1 MIFCYTHRSV
11 PHPAIIRKVSSDSTW
26 KQIHSQTLLRERER
40 ERERDLGALSL
51 KWDVSIKSLHSE
63 LREPCRRGGRTSLRA
78 RGDGEHKEN
87 KEKERVHR
95 D

>member
-1 MIFCYTHRSV
+1 METN
-11 PHPAIIRKVSSDSTW
+11 PQSDIT
-26 KQIHSQTLLRERER
+26 QRERER